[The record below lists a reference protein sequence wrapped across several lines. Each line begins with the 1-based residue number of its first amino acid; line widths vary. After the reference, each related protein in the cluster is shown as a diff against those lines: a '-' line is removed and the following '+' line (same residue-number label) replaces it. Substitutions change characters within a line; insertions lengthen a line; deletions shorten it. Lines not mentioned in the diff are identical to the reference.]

1 MCWGAKCAATGV
13 VGVVVVVAGR
23 TLSFSPALTT
33 YVPTRYVLGNSSVT
47 IRPLTA
53 AGSGCPGSVVDTE
66 SGLTVESMT
75 VPAIHRV
82 SITHSQHPIDEGR
95 ELEEGRVVLT
105 VPLLIREG
113 PVSVWVARRE
123 GGVGEERPR
132 RAVELVL
139 GEDEDVGALGG
150 EVGEEPLLRAGGPA
164 AEVPGDDL
172 EGVGCA
178 RWDGEGCVGGDCSR
192 GGGGGSFG
200 GCRFRFGGTNGA
212 FGSSFDNLSSLIS
225 RRSLRLFLALLE

>member
-1 MCWGAKCAATGV
+1 M
-13 VGVVVVVAGR
+13 
-23 TLSFSPALTT
+23 
-33 YVPTRYVLGNSSVT
+33 
-47 IRPLTA
+47 RPLTA
-53 AGSGCPGSVVDTE
+53 VGSGCPGSVVDTE
-66 SGLTVESMT
+66 SGLTVERIT
-75 VPAIHRV
+75 VPAIHTSSV
-82 SITHSQHPIDEGR
+82 SHTVNTRSMRYQSGR
-95 ELEEGRVVLT
+95 GESGLT
-105 VPLLIREG
+105 IPLLIRER
-113 PVSVWVARRE
+113 PIRVWVARCE

-178 RWDGEGCVGGDCSR
+178 RGDGEGCVGGVCS

-200 GCRFRFGGTNGA
+200 CFGCCSFGFGGSSGG
-212 FGSSFDNLSSLIS
+212 FGGLSSLVA
-225 RRSLRLFLALLE
+225 RGSLRFLLALLEYLTLGLGCLLALALLCFELGFGG